1 VARKKTIDERY
12 MGAEPVWDHPVNE
25 NERKHAMMNAFNWYN
40 YYNSHKDA
48 KAMLVSFLI
57 KNGRTDDAKTIKK
70 VSDSSYHTTIGWL
83 SNMILKGFA
92 PKNTDI
98 ENIEHEVGRLKLLA
112 SKIKITGDD
121 EPKKEKPNVQEI
133 MKEKAREVG
142 GDLEGMY
149 DEYYLADAPSKHT
162 FMPINIMKASTMLPQ
177 HVPMLIEVWEDKIEE
192 LNLAYEGSDSDIKE
206 AYGHIG
212 KVKLRRLIK
221 FCELV
226 INDLHSY
233 VTYKKSTRAKRK
245 KKPISVEKLVSK
257 LKYMKEYADFKL
269 KSIKPTK
276 IPGSKEMYVYDT
288 KKRKLHY
295 YVEDLHAGGLSVK
308 NSTIIGFSVADS
320 ACKTLRKPD
329 KQIKDIMNS
338 SKPNARKYFKAIKT
352 VDTKLSGRFNA
363 NLVILRVH

>member
-1 VARKKTIDERY
+1 MARKKTIDERY
-12 MGAEPVWDHPVNE
+12 MGAEPMWDSPVE
-25 NERKHAMMNAFNWYN
+25 DSIRQTAMMNAFNWYN
-40 YYNSHKDA
+40 YHNSHKDA
-48 KAMLVSFLI
+48 KAMLISFLI

-70 VSDSSYHTTIGWL
+70 VSDNRYHTAIAWL
-83 SNMILKGFA
+83 SKMIMQGFNA
-92 PKNTDI
+92 TETEIN
-98 ENIEHEVGRLKLLA
+98 NIEDEVVRLKSLA
-112 SKIKITGDD
+112 TQNKNVIED

-142 GDLEGMY
+142 GELEGMY
-149 DEYYLADAPSKHT
+149 DDYYIADAPSKHS
-162 FMPINIMKASTMLPQ
+162 FMPINILKASTMLPQ

-192 LNLAYEGSDSDIKE
+192 LKLAYDATDSDIKE

-257 LKYMKEYADFKL
+257 LKYMKQYADFDL
-269 KSIKPTK
+269 VSIKPTK

-295 YVEDLHAGGLSVK
+295 YVEDPHAGGLTVK
-308 NSTIIGFSVADS
+308 NNAIIGFSES
-320 ACKTLRKPD
+320 KTACKTLRKPQEQL
-329 KQIKDIMNS
+329 KKIMS
-338 SKPNARKYFKAIKT
+338 ASKPNARKFFSEIKT
-352 VDTKLSGRFNA
+352 VDTKLSGRFNEH
-363 NLVILRVH
+363 LVILRVH

>member
-1 VARKKTIDERY
+1 MARKKTVDERY
-12 MGAEPVWDHPVNE
+12 MGTEPVWDHPIDDNK
-25 NERKHAMMNAFNWYN
+25 RKCEMMGAFNWYN
-40 YYNSHKDA
+40 YHNGHKDA

-70 VSDSSYHTTIGWL
+70 VSDVRYHTAIGWL
-83 SNMILKGFA
+83 SNMILKGFE
-92 PKNTDI
+92 PKDTDI
-98 ENIEHEVGRLKLLA
+98 ENIENEVVRLKEIA
-112 SKIKITGDD
+112 SKTKIVVDD
-121 EPKKEKPNVQEI
+121 TPKKEKPNVQEI

-142 GDLEGMY
+142 GELEGMY
-149 DEYYLADAPSKHT
+149 DEYYIADAPSKHS
-162 FMPINIMKASTMLPQ
+162 FMPINILKASTMLPQ
-177 HVPMLIEVWEDKIEE
+177 HAPMLVEVWENRIEE
-192 LNLAYEGSDSDIKE
+192 LKLAYEGTDSDIKE

-226 INDLHSY
+226 IDDLHSY

-257 LKYMKEYADFKL
+257 LKYMKEYADFNL

-295 YVEDLHAGGLSVK
+295 YVEDPHAGGLTVK
-308 NSTIIGFSVADS
+308 NNAIIGFSES
-320 ACKTLRKPD
+320 KTACKTLRKPAEQL
-329 KQIKDIMNS
+329 KKIMS
-338 SKPNARKYFKAIKT
+338 ASKPNARKVFAEIKT
-352 VDTKLSGRFNA
+352 VDTKLSGRFNEH
-363 NLVILRVH
+363 LVILRVH